1 MVWVLLLLGV
11 SVVWLLISKVTGVR
25 GVPEVGS
32 PAPDFSLP
40 DQHGQLH
47 GLQRHAG
54 RWVLLYFY
62 PKDDTPGCTREACAF
77 RDEYPQLSAL
87 GAEVLGISVDDARSH
102 AKFAEK
108 YQLPF
113 PLLADAKGAVAA
125 RYGVL
130 LKFPLLK
137 LTRRYSFLIDP
148 LGIVRR
154 VYDNVDTSRHAAET
168 VADIQQ
174 LTGAAR

>member
-11 SVVWLLISKVTGVR
+11 SIIWLLISRVTGVR

-47 GLQRHAG
+47 GLQRYAG

-62 PKDDTPGCTREACAF
+62 PRDDTPGCTREACTF
-77 RDEYPQLSAL
+77 RDEYPQLRAL
-87 GAEVLGISVDDARSH
+87 GAEVLGISVDDTRSH

-108 YQLPF
+108 YRLPF
-113 PLLADAKGAVAA
+113 PLLADIKGAVAA

-130 LKFPLLK
+130 LKFPLLR

-168 VADIQQ
+168 ITDIQQ

>member
-1 MVWVLLLLGV
+1 MVWVLLVLGV
-11 SVVWLLISKVTGVR
+11 SIVWLLISRVTGVR
-25 GVPEVGS
+25 GVPAVGS

-47 GLQRHAG
+47 GLQRYAG
-54 RWVLLYFY
+54 SWVLLYFY

-77 RDEYPQLSAL
+77 RDEYPELRAL
-87 GAEVLGISVDDARSH
+87 GAEVLGISVDNARSH

-113 PLLADAKGAVAA
+113 PLLADTRGAVAA

-130 LKFPLLK
+130 LRFPLLK

-154 VYDNVDTSRHAAET
+154 VYDNVDTGHHAAET
-168 VADIQQ
+168 VADIKQ
-174 LTGAAR
+174 LMGAAR

>member
-11 SVVWLLISKVTGVR
+11 SIIWLLISKVTGAR

-62 PKDDTPGCTREACAF
+62 PRDDTPGCTREACAF
-77 RDEYPQLSAL
+77 RDEYPQLRAL

-113 PLLADAKGAVAA
+113 PLLADVKGAVAG

-154 VYDNVDTSRHAAET
+154 VYDNVDSSRHAAET
-168 VADIQQ
+168 IADIKQF
-174 LTGAAR
+174 TGTAR